1 MAGQVNTVL
10 LKDLVAGNYYQ
21 LEDQVNVVQ
30 TASMSNAKHQELQT
44 LINSIAQSSFR
55 VVRNGFGAFGGFTVQ
70 IELNGEK
77 RTIPYRIFPD
87 GKDTPFIQVPPPAI
101 GPAAAPGVGGKRKSR
116 KSKKSRKS
124 RSKSRKNK
132 N

>member
-1 MAGQVNTVL
+1 
-10 LKDLVAGNYYQ
+10 
-21 LEDQVNVVQ
+21 
-30 TASMSNAKHQELQT
+30 MSNAKHQALQT
-44 LINSIAQSSFR
+44 LINSIAQSSFK
-55 VVRNGFGAFGGFTVQ
+55 VVRNGFGAFGGFTLQ
-70 IELNGEK
+70 IEFNGEK
-77 RTIPYRIFPD
+77 RMIPYRSFPD

-101 GPAAAPGVGGKRKSR
+101 GPAAAPVSGVGGKRKSR